1 LEGLLPDDYQHA
13 GYYTYTGSLTT
24 PPCTEG
30 IEFYIL
36 KTPIKFSAAELEEFA
51 RRYPSPNARD
61 IQELNGRPVRNR

>member
-1 LEGLLPDDYQHA
+1 MPDDYQHA
-13 GYYTYTGSLTT
+13 GYYSYIGSLTT

-61 IQELNGRPVRNR
+61 IQELKRRPVGNR

>member
-1 LEGLLPDDYQHA
+1 LEGLLPDDYQYA

-36 KTPIKFSAAELEEFA
+36 KTPVKFSSTELEEFA

-61 IQELNGRPVRNR
+61 IQELNGRTVKNR